1 MWVVGEVLTRDQWTL
16 TPLFG
21 DPAPLVLASGFHGSW
36 VMAIKIS
43 VLLFLFLSCLLLRDE
58 AIPPIS
64 RASESLVFF
73 RSLKGLRLP
82 WLVPTGRPLSKGVS
96 RRELAQ
102 AHLPLYRS
110 SLRFT
115 PI

>member
-1 MWVVGEVLTRDQWTL
+1 MRVVGEVLTRDQWTL
-16 TPLFG
+16 ISLLK
-21 DPAPLVLASGFHGSW
+21 DPAPLVLASGFHGSC

-43 VLLFLFLSCLLLRDE
+43 VLLFLLLSCLLLRDE
-58 AIPPIS
+58 ATPPIS
-64 RASESLVFF
+64 RASESLVFS

-82 WLVPTGRPLSKGVS
+82 CLVPTGRPLSKGVS
-96 RRELAQ
+96 RMVLAL
-102 AHLPLYRS
+102 AHLPLHRS